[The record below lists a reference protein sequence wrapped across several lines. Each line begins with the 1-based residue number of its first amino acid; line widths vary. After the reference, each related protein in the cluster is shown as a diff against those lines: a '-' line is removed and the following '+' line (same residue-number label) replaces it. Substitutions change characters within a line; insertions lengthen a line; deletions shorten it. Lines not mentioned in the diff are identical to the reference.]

1 MSDSSHLDYV
11 RRLDYLSNEM
21 NAIYHQSS
29 LRLGISDSVSMVLY
43 TIYDKGEGCLLSD
56 VYKNSGISRQTVNS
70 AIRHLETDGVLYLEP
85 YRGRAKRIVLTEKG
99 EALMQRTA
107 ARLFEAELRAFDGWT
122 EEELRTHIGLLEKY
136 LTALRREVE
145 RL

>member
-1 MSDSSHLDYV
+1 MTDSSRLDYV

-21 NAIYHQSS
+21 SAIYHQSS

-43 TIYDKGEGCLLSD
+43 TIYDKGAGCLLSD

-85 YRGRAKRIVLTEKG
+85 YRGRAKRIVLTEQG
-99 EALMQRTA
+99 EALLQRTA

>member
-1 MSDSSHLDYV
+1 MLDDHRLNYV
-11 RRLDYLSNEM
+11 RRLDYLTNEM

-43 TIYDKGEGCLLSD
+43 TIYDKGADCLLSD
-56 VYKNSGISRQTVNS
+56 VYKNSGISKQTVNS
-70 AIRHLETDGVLYLEP
+70 AIRHLEADGVLYLEP
-85 YRGRAKRIVLTEKG
+85 YKGRSKRIVLTEKG
-99 EALMQRTA
+99 EALLQNTA

>member
-21 NAIYHQSS
+21 SAIYHQSS

-85 YRGRAKRIVLTEKG
+85 YRGRAKRIVLTEQG
-99 EALMQRTA
+99 EALLQRTA